1 MARGSQ
7 RLQTRG
13 DHGAVALVMTG
24 VRGTSSRS
32 LSNQMVPF
40 LQSSQTQTSDSTQV
54 AEWPSAH
61 PGRLRA
67 YLLPVSSLPHGSGAE
82 WSVAGEV
89 RPQAQARSVRAR

>member
-40 LQSSQTQTSDSTQV
+40 LQSSQTQTSRQHPSSRV
-54 AEWPSAH
+54 AECPPRSLACVSAAR
-61 PGRLRA
+61 G
-67 YLLPVSSLPHGSGAE
+67 LLCLMGQG
-82 WSVAGEV
+82 
-89 RPQAQARSVRAR
+89 